1 MDLKEMRA
9 ASAAERKQEL
19 ESLRER
25 QFTLRMQK
33 ATGQLKNSSEIANV
47 RRDIARMLTI
57 AQQAESQS

>member
-9 ASAAERKQEL
+9 ASAAEKGQQL
-19 ESLRER
+19 EALRER

-33 ATGQLKNSSEIANV
+33 ATGQLKDSSEIAKV

-57 AQQAESQS
+57 MKQAEA

>member
-9 ASAAERKQEL
+9 ASADDRKREL
-19 ESLRER
+19 EVLRER

-33 ATGQLKNSSEIANV
+33 ATGQLGNSTEIGNV

-57 AQQAESQS
+57 MQQAESQS